1 MTKPE
6 STKEKN
12 NPIRGIVKKVKD
24 FVSPVRKSTY
34 HRVKKE
40 RNELLKN
47 RNQDN
52 TNLTEQGQSIITPPP
67 PPPHTKKIK
76 KK

>member
-12 NPIRGIVKKVKD
+12 NPIRDIVKKFKG
-24 FVSPVRKSTY
+24 FIPLVRKPTY
-34 HRVKKE
+34 RRVRDE
-40 RNELLKN
+40 RDELLRN

-67 PPPHTKKIK
+67 PPPTQL
-76 KK
+76 